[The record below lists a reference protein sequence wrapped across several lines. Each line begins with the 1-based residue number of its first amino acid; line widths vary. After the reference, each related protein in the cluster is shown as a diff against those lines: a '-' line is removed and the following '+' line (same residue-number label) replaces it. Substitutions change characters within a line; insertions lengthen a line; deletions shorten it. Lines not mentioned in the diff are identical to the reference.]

1 MDFAQ
6 FAFDRVEA
14 IEKAK
19 TPSAVLIELS
29 RAGAEF
35 GLDRFLTAGFPA
47 PAKGLA
53 PYILMHNWAPG
64 WFERY
69 VANNYHDLDPV
80 LRKLRSTV
88 MPLAWT
94 EAPYEADREP
104 LAHKVMTE
112 ATEFGLRAGYCVPIY
127 TVSGDQAGM
136 TFGGERFEDS
146 ADARRALHLIAI
158 YGHYKAHELSLARR
172 RKTLSHPRLSPREI
186 EVLKWCSAGKT
197 TQTIAEILSLS
208 EHTIETYVASA
219 CRKLDSVNRTQA
231 VAQAI
236 RARLIP

>member
-14 IEKAK
+14 IERAK
-19 TPSAVLIELS
+19 TPSAVLTELS

-35 GLDRFLTAGFPA
+35 GLDRFLTSSFPA
-47 PAKGLA
+47 PNEGLA
-53 PYILMHNWAPG
+53 PYVLMHNWPSG

-69 VANNYHDLDPV
+69 VNNNYHDIDPV

-88 MPLAWT
+88 MPLTWR
-94 EAPYEADREP
+94 EAPYDCDKNP
-104 LAHKVMTE
+104 LAHKVMIE
-112 ATEFGLRAGYCVPIY
+112 ATEFRLRAGFCVPIY
-127 TVSGDQAGM
+127 TISGEEGGM
-136 TFGGERFEDS
+136 TFGGETFED
-146 ADARRALHLIAI
+146 AAGARRALHLIAI
-158 YGHYKAHELSLARR
+158 YGHCKARELALARR
-172 RKTLSHPRLSPREI
+172 RPQRPPPQLSPREI

-197 TQTIAEILSLS
+197 TQGIADHLMLS
-208 EHTIETYVASA
+208 ENTIETYIASA